1 MGKKHLVMILTALL
15 MIPLFGCGLES
26 ILPSKEVPPLDSY
39 STIILVSAGA
49 DQRSGKYPD
58 LPVMLSYGIGTTLE
72 LRREDAT
79 WIYDKSQGVA
89 PVSDKMKELNITA
102 KSVFTDPETAA
113 KLAEAFQADLV
124 IAWKLTEEP
133 RYTKEESGRIT
144 EDRTKVGRMGAAR
157 YYTVYQTALLKAEAK
172 IVTKTGDMIWDGR
185 TIGYKKYETK
195 YLTEAPPVYQRD
207 ETMYSDLRKDF
218 VQQFVNKV
226 YPVQPASGS

>member
-15 MIPLFGCGLES
+15 MIPLFGCGLEN

-58 LPVMLSYGIGTTLE
+58 LPVMLSYGIGRTLE

-79 WIYDKSQGVA
+79 WIYDKSQEVA

-102 KSVFTDPETAA
+102 SDVFGDPKTAA
-113 KLAEAFQADLV
+113 KLTEAFQADLV

-157 YYTVYQTALLKAEAK
+157 YYTVHQSALLKAEAK
-172 IVTKTGDMIWDGR
+172 IVTKTGDMIWNGR
-185 TIGYKKYETK
+185 TVGYKKYETK

-218 VQQFVNKV
+218 VQQFVDKV

>member
-1 MGKKHLVMILTALL
+1 MGKKHLAMTLTALL
-15 MIPLFGCGLES
+15 MIPLFGCGLEN

-49 DQRSGKYPD
+49 DQRSGKFPD

-72 LRREDAT
+72 LRCEDAT

-102 KSVFTDPETAA
+102 KSVFTDPKTAA
-113 KLAEAFQADLV
+113 KLAEVFQADLV

-157 YYTVYQTALLKAEAK
+157 YYTVHQSALLKAEAR
-172 IVTKTGDMIWDGR
+172 IVTKTGDMIWNGR
-185 TIGYKKYETK
+185 TVGYKKYETK

-218 VQQFVNKV
+218 VQQFVDKV
-226 YPVQPASGS
+226 YPVQPAPES